1 MEEGNLEISNFSC
14 RSETGWEGGGKANE
28 LASERARA
36 GEQRERGKRGGRKAE
51 KVRGQLKRERK
62 IDGVVHKELIELR
75 TDRQRDRARANVCS
89 AYLRKSLDPLSPFGD
104 LS

>member
-1 MEEGNLEISNFSC
+1 MSLRAKERGRESKVKGGRGGAERP
-14 RSETGWEGGGKANE
+14 RSERQKA
-28 LASERARA
+28 
-36 GEQRERGKRGGRKAE
+36 
-51 KVRGQLKRERK
+51 
-62 IDGVVHKELIELR
+62 LIELR